1 MLTIFKKYIFLSQVL
16 IFTPENQSLKIMSST
31 KVILPIILIL
41 FVAAGYFYF
50 NQKEENPQQQ
60 NLLTKVTKGE
70 FFVHVTATGELNAK
84 RSQEIKAP
92 QGMRSAQIY
101 QTNITDMIVEGTLV
115 KEGDYVASLDKT
127 ELETKMKDAMTE
139 VEKIETQLAQA
150 EIDTAIEMRGIRDQL
165 INLKFAKQEKL
176 LQVEQSKFEARSVI
190 QQAEIDLQRTE
201 RDYNQLLTKLALT
214 KEKSDARISEIDASL
229 RQTKARFDVLRKLGA
244 EFTIKAPKDGMLIY
258 ARSWNGKIGPGS
270 QISSWNSTVAEL
282 PDLTDMIS
290 KSYVNEV
297 DISKVKKGQEVKIK
311 VDAFPDVE
319 YTGQVIKIANIG
331 EQLRNYDSKVFEVV
345 VQLNEV
351 DSILRPAMTTENEI
365 LVNTY
370 QDVLSIP
377 LEGLFSDSLSYVYLD
392 DNGVTI
398 RKEVIPGPTGND
410 EVIIAHGLSEN
421 DQVFLIEPENPEK
434 LTFIPLDENIKKEIE
449 KKLAEDQAARKA
461 AMEERMKNVKDE
473 EISEKSEGGSVFF
486 FN

>member
-1 MLTIFKKYIFLSQVL
+1 
-16 IFTPENQSLKIMSST
+16 MSST
-31 KVILPIILIL
+31 KVIIPIILIL
-41 FVAAGYFYF
+41 FAGAGYFYF
-50 NQKEENPQQQ
+50 NQKKDTPQQQ
-60 NLLTKVTKGE
+60 NLLTKVVKGE
-70 FFVHVTATGELNAK
+70 FLVHVTATGELNAK

-101 QTNITDMIVEGTLV
+101 QTNITDMIAEGTLV

-165 INLKFAKQEKL
+165 INLKFSKQEKL
-176 LQVEQSKFEARSVI
+176 LQVEQSKFEAQSVI

-201 RDYNQLLTKLALT
+201 RDYNQLLAKLQLT

-229 RQTKARFDVLRKLGA
+229 RQTQAKLAVLQKLGG

-345 VQLNEV
+345 VQVNEV
-351 DSILRPAMTTENEI
+351 DSILRPAMTTGNEI

-377 LEGLFSDSLSYVYLD
+377 LEGLYSDSLSYVYLND
-392 DNGVTI
+392 KGSTV
-398 RKEVIPGPTGND
+398 RKEVVPGPSSND
-410 EVIIAHGLSEN
+410 EVIIAHGLAEN
-421 DQVFLIEPENPEK
+421 DEILLIEPEKPEN
-434 LTFIPLDENIKKEIE
+434 LPFIPLDEKIKKEIE
-449 KKLAEDQAARKA
+449 QKLAEDQKARKA

-473 EISEKSEGGSVFF
+473 EISEKSGGGNVIF

>member
-1 MLTIFKKYIFLSQVL
+1 
-16 IFTPENQSLKIMSST
+16 
-31 KVILPIILIL
+31 
-41 FVAAGYFYF
+41 
-50 NQKEENPQQQ
+50 
-60 NLLTKVTKGE
+60 
-70 FFVHVTATGELNAK
+70 
-84 RSQEIKAP
+84 
-92 QGMRSAQIY
+92 MRSAQIY
-101 QTNITDMIVEGTLV
+101 QTNITDMIPEGTLV
-115 KEGDYVASLDKT
+115 KEGDYVAALDKT

-165 INLKFAKQEKL
+165 INLKFSKQEKL
-176 LQVEQSKFEARSVI
+176 LQVEQNKFEAQSVI
-190 QQAEIDLQRTE
+190 QQAEIDLKRTE
-201 RDYNQLLTKLALT
+201 RDYNQLLAKLELT

-229 RQTKARFDVLRKLGA
+229 RQTKARFEVLQKLGG
-244 EFTIKAPKDGMLIY
+244 EFTIKAPKSGMLIY

-319 YTGQVIKIANIG
+319 YSGQVIKIANIG

-351 DSILRPAMTTENEI
+351 DSILRPAMTTGNEI

-377 LEGLFSDSLSYVYLD
+377 LEGLFSDSISYVYLS
-392 DNGVTI
+392 DNGAIV
-398 RKEVIPGPTGND
+398 RKEVIAGPTSND
-410 EVIIAHGLSEN
+410 EVIIAHGLTEN
-421 DQVFLIEPENPEK
+421 DQVFLIEPENPGK
-434 LTFIPLDENIKKEIE
+434 LTFVPLDEKIKEEIA

-461 AMEERMKNVKDE
+461 AMDERMKNVKDE
-473 EISEKSEGGSVFF
+473 EISEKSGGGSVFF

>member
-1 MLTIFKKYIFLSQVL
+1 
-16 IFTPENQSLKIMSST
+16 MSST
-31 KVILPIILIL
+31 KVILPIILIFL
-41 FVAAGYFYF
+41 TGAGYFYF
-50 NQKEENPQQQ
+50 SQKEENPQQQ
-60 NLLTKVTKGE
+60 NLLTKVMKGE
-70 FFVHVTATGELNAK
+70 FLIHVTATGELNAK

-101 QTNITDMIVEGTLV
+101 QTNITDMIPEGTLV
-115 KEGDYVASLDKT
+115 KEGDYVAALDKT

-165 INLKFAKQEKL
+165 INLKFSKQEKL
-176 LQVEQSKFEARSVI
+176 LQVEQNKFEAQSVI
-190 QQAEIDLQRTE
+190 QQAEIDLKRTE
-201 RDYNQLLTKLALT
+201 RDYNQLLAKLELT

-229 RQTKARFDVLRKLGA
+229 RQTKARFEVLQKLGG
-244 EFTIKAPKDGMLIY
+244 EFTIKAPKSGMLIY

-319 YTGQVIKIANIG
+319 YSGQVIKIANIG

-351 DSILRPAMTTENEI
+351 DSILRPAMTTGNEI

-377 LEGLFSDSLSYVYLD
+377 LEGLFSDSISYVYLS
-392 DNGVTI
+392 DNGAIV
-398 RKEVIPGPTGND
+398 RKEVIAGPTSND
-410 EVIIAHGLSEN
+410 EVIIAHGLTEN
-421 DQVFLIEPENPEK
+421 DQVFLIEPENPGK
-434 LTFIPLDENIKKEIE
+434 LTFVPLDEKIKEEIA

-461 AMEERMKNVKDE
+461 AMDERMKNVKDE
-473 EISEKSEGGSVFF
+473 EISEKSGGGSVFF